1 MITLRPAAERGH
13 FDFGWLRTWHTF
25 SFGEYHDEA
34 WMGFRALRV
43 INEDFIAPGRG
54 FGKHGHRDMEIVTVP
69 LTGGVAHED
78 SSGGKGVIRPGVVQ
92 RMSAGTGILHSEHNA
107 SQNEETHL
115 LQIWLLPT
123 ERGIAPGYEEQRL
136 DPTALRNR
144 LALIAAPD
152 GREGALTIRSAAEL
166 RMAQL
171 EPGARVAHDLADG
184 RHAWVQIARG
194 ALTLEAAAGDDRGS
208 DRAALTAGDG
218 AAVSAAH
225 RLQLTAG
232 PEGAELLLFDLA

>member
-13 FDFGWLRTWHTF
+13 FDFGWLRTWHSF
-25 SFGEYHDEA
+25 SFGEYHDEG

-54 FGKHGHRDMEIVTVP
+54 FGQHGHRDMEIVTVP
-69 LTGGVAHED
+69 LTGGVAHKD
-78 SSGGKGVIRPGVVQ
+78 STGGAGVIRPGEVQ

-107 SQNEETHL
+107 SQSEETHL

-123 ERGIAPGYEEQRL
+123 ERGI
-136 DPTALRNR
+136 
-144 LALIAAPD
+144 
-152 GREGALTIRSAAEL
+152 
-166 RMAQL
+166 
-171 EPGARVAHDLADG
+171 EPGASVAHELADG
-184 RHAWVQIARG
+184 RHAWVQVARG
-194 ALTLEAAAGDDRGS
+194 ALTLEAAAGDDRGT

-218 AAVSAAH
+218 AAISSAH

-232 PEGAELLLFDLA
+232 PAGAELLLFDLA